1 MADRDLGIK
10 YNPGQADDPFTAD
23 NDYTTDLR
31 GKNPLYDPRVIA
43 DLRAHYNEL
52 GHNVQG
58 MTDEEIVDEFY
69 SDKTWGSL
77 NTMGGAKRL
86 YESTQL
92 SDEGKHRLM
101 RLNKVYE
108 RAPQF
113 WEEGG
118 RGWLSALSSGAGAIL
133 LDPINLIPFGKAF
146 QAGAGAYKA
155 GKTGWQAARAG
166 AGRGAIY
173 EGAIGGAH
181 EGIMATMEE
190 NERKNLG
197 YQREVDLGNIASRTA
212 LGTAFGMGT
221 GTVLGGIAGRTGYD
235 SRVGEIFGT
244 TGAQQ
249 AEAGRFAGM
258 TDDEIARMTHKEGEE
273 LVKKYKSGELVEGS
287 ARSADQALDADGT
300 DPTAPTEPEL
310 SPDEIKMVDEKS
322 QIEAAIAEYETAETN
337 LRRDNVDGSLDAQIQ
352 EAREQIAAL
361 QTLSNFG
368 QRVELKKKQIDDLAT
383 NVPKES
389 AEFQKRVAEYNEA
402 YSNYRYAIS
411 SIGKPEFNDVMKDIV
426 RGLDLEPPKVDAEGP
441 EVPKAPGGETEVGV
455 EKGTGGQEDPKVGT
469 GTPELGEAKGGGE
482 GSPTLEGGIDN
493 PPEVQVDIP
502 YLNTKQVQ
510 KVQKEILEPYGITEA
525 ELKVILDDP
534 ANGVVSRSGGSVN
547 SGKITNQTIKEI
559 KEHLDGKKKPVVED
573 APEIDATPPK
583 EPEPSAVSAEL
594 RGYAL
599 AQGIDP
605 NKLKPAGKRTV
616 VSKTQID
623 KEAAKATAEDD
634 YARKA
639 YEELARIS
647 DMFGDGE
654 VDVNVAEA
662 AIRAIANDD
671 SITTP
676 ADDLIALRRHL
687 DSLPDEFVE
696 ESVPPTE
703 LTQTQKKKIRA
714 RKSTLKKQFP
724 GLTDDAA
731 ETMAR
736 SQVLSQGPETPIR
749 GTGEAIGEAAKFTTA
764 GLSNNGRIQGLLRR
778 GTRIGKG
785 SDYTVTGKSPRRNEF
800 GFEAA
805 LIRARSGNGPDVVEY
820 ETMGKEKILTRSGPI
835 EVPKGTVAYADAVS
849 GRAFDTLEFA
859 LEFRDGGKPSPTRL
873 GEYNSTA
880 PADQPTKTPIDLAGI
895 LEKHK
900 DNPAELIKI
909 LEAAVRKTEPTSET
923 PDTKTIAT
931 IPPQKGDHIAVV
943 RSMDDPN
950 DVRML
955 NPNTQEGQDIS
966 VVIGKSGPKSDP
978 SRWEVR
984 YAPRDRYTNRPKDRA
999 RLFDSLPPEPN
1010 QGATSKGNP
1019 IRGFR
1024 YEAGLA
1030 TGMGEPVSMS
1040 DMGKIKLTEEML
1052 TPALQNATIYAYGS
1066 RAPTLDTNT
1075 TASDIFSI
1083 TKAIETQ
1090 RWQRKVESNAKTA
1103 MHLEN
1108 LYGVLH
1114 RMAPEGF
1121 IADSTTRA
1129 QSIEELKAV
1138 FSKRS
1143 QPELDDALDFLNSL
1157 GGDRGIGPSF
1167 KSNRSGNYHNTE
1179 ITRGSG
1185 VRSHINLDHKEGL
1198 TINPQNTFYHEVA
1211 HWAYDNILTPS
1222 DKIDFWKA
1230 MNKYYD
1236 EGGNLDKDAIQ
1247 NKLASYGGMEYEHE
1261 ILGTQKFGGGNSM
1274 SSPQELFANQF
1285 DIWVTRKRHFAG
1297 TDTFWQ
1303 KINRYVKAIIQR
1315 YAKDAEIDP
1324 DLEKL
1329 FSKIL
1334 PDTERPKFK
1343 LGADAK
1349 PTTDYTKHINKR
1361 WTELSLIREDL
1372 EDALHRDSASGIVQA
1387 TRDLVGFMLS
1397 VAPRYSK
1404 KKLAEMSAA
1413 GLPVSRTFGPFDG
1426 RRGMRRTIHD
1436 RIDDLTEILSGKN
1449 TDWDG
1454 ITGKT
1459 DETAG
1464 YYDDGLSLGADE
1476 QDVADLIRD
1485 FWENGYNG
1493 KYKPSRGI
1501 SPGAE
1506 KKMEN
1511 TSLSKT
1517 MDNMKNALEAHYNAK
1532 ELGKMPGD
1540 RPATEPKTTPRGKA
1554 NSAVR
1559 KKKKLDARSKKA
1571 VDNEAKNIAKTP
1583 PSKRKKTNKPKVTD
1597 SNAPDIKEKN
1607 PDELRKLYVEHR
1619 GTEFGDQIAIELL
1632 RKEKAIPPPKTV
1644 KVTRE
1649 IMSLGKADLEQRYL
1663 DALELNNSKDI
1674 DMILSELR
1682 RRHANKGL
1690 KKGDPGKITAT
1701 FIQKSGL
1708 LRTEI
1713 NDNRGIS
1720 THDGVPSYA
1729 RASVRELLGTITHR
1743 DPEIE
1748 YTARTMTYRML
1759 NMMGKT
1765 QQQAIGRM
1773 NIFSSEDLARL
1784 AGEQPGATDT
1794 PLFAD
1799 LRGPHF
1805 KKLRSDMRRLSVG
1818 LTKGETSPYDIIHE
1832 IGHMLVR
1839 ANVMPDEEMTAIRE
1853 LYMKA
1858 DDPVKKR
1865 VQSKYGAKYVNRD
1878 DQTQDALLAEEW
1890 FAESLTEYMAERVA
1904 RGDIINSVVTG
1915 DVSKIRLRNTFER
1928 ALDRMVEY
1936 MAYTVN
1942 GLIGRNDIKQQFRR
1956 LALYGDMFEAD
1967 DKFPLK
1973 NMVRS
1978 GPAIHPSL
1986 ASDAVKDYV
1995 MATPRAKREQMMDF
2009 VRGGIS
2015 HNEGMDDI
2023 IPYYHGTPNGYA
2035 FNRNT
2040 NPNVVL
2046 RPSTIGFYGPGT
2058 YLTDSPVAASGT
2070 YAKKPTPESMRQQIM
2085 DTDLTD
2091 EQKEELIYE
2100 AMDLHE
2106 IRKQISKAR
2115 RNYWLAESVGDKDAI
2130 QKYKEDL
2137 DEMVDAEEAIQDALG
2152 EAGIKADPMVIPTVV
2167 NVRNP
2172 IDFRET
2178 ASYTTADDNAVRAI
2192 LDYLNMT
2199 DSLEQNALGK
2209 FASAFED
2216 GPLNGKQM
2224 YLSLIEL
2231 LKGSGRGGRRA
2242 QSELNGVLEDVGYDG
2257 MLTTHYNTQDAAGN
2271 IPRMANGE
2279 TYEGVQIPHTGVV
2292 VFDIGNVKHID
2303 ANEFDTSDPRLF
2315 KREDMAIPKGLN
2327 GEVLNMITEG
2337 DIDGVADIPSGM
2349 VGDILEV
2356 NHVDRSITS
2365 AIMSIGKKRP
2375 LDVREEQALKKAT
2388 PMGLWSS
2395 QSTAMRDIGAKWTG
2409 DWFENHFPD
2418 VHQRFAKTYM
2428 PLKRLM
2434 EELPDAKGYV
2444 GSWFE
2449 RGPRTLLSPLLPRQL
2464 KAKQPKSH
2472 AKIVGALRFG
2482 TGSRQYAE
2490 LTNQEKKVYQA
2501 VRGAFDQEWVK
2512 MNELGIFVGKRENYL
2527 PQIWDKEK
2535 IASNEPKFI
2544 ADMMEYYQLEGT
2556 SLGIVRTSDEARKFA
2571 DEIFIRLTADD
2582 ADGHFMPQKAGS
2594 RNSVSDHIDHGR
2606 VLELEKY
2613 PLSMAKLQDFL
2624 EDDLDALL
2632 VKYFDGTSRRVAQTE
2647 QFGVNAHGFY
2657 DYMFIAEKGRQ
2668 AIADLLSKNKTFR
2681 KNFSALGEEGHME
2694 DVTLD
2699 DLVVMP
2705 FAGKPMMATRFVS
2718 ALVAEQL
2725 KNGSAGV
2732 EKMLDD
2738 VAVTGFG
2745 GVVPP
2750 AYTRRKEAIVA
2761 ALRDFNGEK
2770 AQWDNGTF
2778 DFMENAL
2785 RVAQKK
2791 PQVGGFSNKLNRTSK
2806 VLRGINSVTLLGW
2819 TTLTSLPDTALPII
2833 RSGSIKDWAKGIY
2846 KYKNDPEF
2854 ARMIQNVGV
2863 AIENI
2868 VHERQLH
2875 MYGAIDGKM
2884 TNAFFNATMLTPW
2897 TDLNRKIAAA
2907 TAYESFKSMQAKAAK
2922 SYRKDLGNLAN
2933 QTTEYKTAHRYLM
2946 KVGLGDFLP
2955 TGSRRGENISNPRLL
2970 EDDPQVRTA
2979 VIRFANQ
2986 SVFQPNVDDMP
2997 LAWQTPFGAIVT
3009 QLKSF
3014 PLMMHR
3020 LFMHTV
3026 NEAFGVTKADGTAG
3040 KLTLNF
3046 NKANKNF
3053 APLAYLL
3060 TLGPLAGAGALGVK
3074 DVIQMR
3080 GGEEEKEMAF
3090 RKRSAAKFLGFKE
3103 EQHGDIDKF
3112 LGWYL
3117 EGMMAMGGLGILADL
3132 FHTTSQQIDNAAY
3145 GRERIMSTLLGPS
3158 YGLATTGIN
3167 ITAGITDAVFDRTK
3181 SNAKERTA
3189 VRDVVARIP
3198 VLGGNKAFKEGT
3210 VTAIAGEPTGRK
3222 GKRKIP
3228 DWY

>member
-1 MADRDLGIK
+1 MADNDLGIK
-10 YNPGQADDPFTAD
+10 YNPGQADDPFTAG
-23 NDYTTDLR
+23 NDYTNDLR

-43 DLRAHYNEL
+43 DLRSHYDEL

-69 SDKTWGSL
+69 SDKTWGML
-77 NTMGGAKRL
+77 NTGGGAKRL

-92 SDEGKHRLM
+92 SDEGKHRLQ

-108 RAPQF
+108 MAPKF
-113 WEEGG
+113 WQEGG
-118 RGWLSALSSGAGAIL
+118 RGWLDALGSGTAAVV

-146 QAGAGAYKA
+146 QAGAYAMKA
-155 GKTGWQAARAG
+155 GKTGWQATKAG
-166 AGRGAIY
+166 AGRGAMY

-197 YQREVDLGNIASRTA
+197 YQREVDTGNILSRAA
-212 LGTAFGMGT
+212 LGTAFGVGT
-221 GTVLGGIAGRTGYD
+221 GAVLGGVAGRSGYD
-235 SRVGEIFGT
+235 SRIGEVFGT

-249 AEAGRFAGM
+249 VEAGRFVGM

-273 LVKKYKSGELVEGS
+273 LVKKFKAGDLVEGS
-287 ARSADQALDADGT
+287 ARSADTAVTGDSPEVTTEG
-300 DPTAPTEPEL
+300 PTQPEL
-310 SPDEIKMVDEKS
+310 SPDEVKMVDEQS
-322 QIEAAIAEYETAETN
+322 QIDAAIAEYELNETQ
-337 LRRDNVDGSLDAQIQ
+337 LRRDNSDGTLDPQIQ

-361 QTLSNFG
+361 QNLRNFG
-368 QRVELKKKQIDDLAT
+368 QRVRSKKEEIDDLAT

-389 AEFQKRVAEYNEA
+389 AEFQRRVADYNEA

-426 RGLDLEPPKVDAEGP
+426 RGLELDTTPPPKVETGTAP
-441 EVPKAPGGETEVGV
+441 EAPVNPEATGEAVGV
-455 EKGTGGQEDPKVGT
+455 EVAPEGTPPKAGDA
-469 GTPELGEAKGGGE
+469 PELGDPAPVGT
-482 GSPTLEGGIDN
+482 SPEVGDAPE
-493 PPEVQVDIP
+493 PPEVMTDIP
-502 YLNTKQVQ
+502 YLNTKQVA
-510 KVQKEILEPYGITEA
+510 KIDNEILKPYGITEP

-534 ANGVVSRSGGSVN
+534 ANGVVTRSK
-547 SGKITNQTIKEI
+547 GKFPGRITNQTIKEI
-559 KEHLDGKKKPVVED
+559 KEHLDGKKTD
-573 APEIDATPPK
+573 TAPEVDTTPPSP
-583 EPEPSAVSAEL
+583 PETSAVSAEL

-599 AQGIDP
+599 AGGIDP
-605 NKLKPAGKRTV
+605 NKLTPAGKRKA
-616 VSKTQID
+616 VSKVQID
-623 KEAAKATAEDD
+623 RAINDATAEDE
-634 YARKA
+634 YAKKA
-639 YEELARIS
+639 YEELGRIS
-647 DMFGDGE
+647 EMFGEGE

-662 AIRAIANDD
+662 AIRAIANDE
-671 SITTP
+671 SFTVP
-676 ADDLIALRRHL
+676 AEDLISLRRYL
-687 DSLPDEFVE
+687 DNLPDEFVD
-696 ESVPPTE
+696 ESVSSQP
-703 LTQTQKKKIRA
+703 LTQTQKKKIRS
-714 RKSTLKKQFP
+714 RKSVLKKQFP
-724 GLTDDAA
+724 GLTDEAA

-736 SQVLSQGPETPIR
+736 SQILSQTSETAVR
-749 GTGEAIGEAAKFTTA
+749 GTGDAIEDASKFKTA
-764 GLSNNGRIQGLLRR
+764 GLSNNGRIQGILRR

-785 SDYTVTGKSPRRNEF
+785 SAYTVTGKSPRRNEF

-805 LIRARSGNGPDVVEY
+805 LIRAKSGDGPDVVEY
-820 ETMGKEKILTRSGPI
+820 QTMGKEKILTRNGPV
-835 EVPKGTVAYADAVS
+835 EVPKGTTAYADAVS

-859 LEFRDGGKPSPTRL
+859 LEFRDGGKPSATRL
-873 GEYNSTA
+873 ADYNEIA
-880 PADQPTKTPIDLAGI
+880 PGDQPTKSPIDLAGI

-909 LEAAVRKTEPTSET
+909 LEAAVRKTEPPSET
-923 PDTKTIAT
+923 PATKTTKT
-931 IPPQKGDHIAVV
+931 IPPQRGDHIAVV
-943 RSMDDPN
+943 RSMDDPE

-955 NPNTQEGQDIS
+955 NPKTQEGQDIS
-966 VVIGKSGPKSDP
+966 VVIGKTGPKSDP
-978 SRWEVR
+978 ARWEVR
-984 YAPRDRYTNRPKDRA
+984 YAPRESYTNRPKDRK
-999 RLFDSLPPEPN
+999 RLFESLEPETN
-1010 QGATSKGNP
+1010 DGVTAST
-1019 IRGFR
+1019 RGFR
-1024 YEAGLA
+1024 YEAGFA
-1030 TGMGEPVSMS
+1030 SGMGDPISYK
-1040 DMGKIKLTEEML
+1040 DMGTLKLTDDVI
-1052 TPALQNATIYAYGS
+1052 TPDLQNAVTYGLGS
-1066 RAPTLDTNT
+1066 RAPTFNT
-1075 TASDIFSI
+1075 DNVVSDLYAVIR
-1083 TKAIETQ
+1083 TIERQ
-1090 RWQRKVESNAKTA
+1090 RWQRRVDANKKTA
-1103 MHLEN
+1103 MHLET
-1108 LYGVLH
+1108 LYSAMDRV
-1114 RMAPEGF
+1114 APQGF
-1121 IADSTTRA
+1121 INDSTTRA

-1138 FSKRS
+1138 FSKKS
-1143 QPELDDALDFLNSL
+1143 QEAIDDAVNFLESI

-1167 KSNRSGNYHNTE
+1167 QKARSGNFQQTTASRSE
-1179 ITRGSG
+1179 G
-1185 VRSHINLDHKEGL
+1185 VKQFINLDGNSSPSQ
-1198 TINPQNTFYHEVA
+1198 TPTNTLYHEVA

-1222 DKIDFWKA
+1222 DKIEFWKS

-1236 EGGNLDKDAIQ
+1236 EGGNLDRDAIT
-1247 NKLASYGGMEYEHE
+1247 NKLTDYSGMRDET
-1261 ILGTQKFGGGNSM
+1261 GNQFVGGNSM
-1274 SSPQELFANQF
+1274 DSPQELFANQF
-1285 DIWVTRKRHFAG
+1285 DLWATRKRHIAG
-1297 TDTFWQ
+1297 SDTFWS
-1303 KINRYVKAIIQR
+1303 KINHLIKAIFQR

-1334 PDTERPKFK
+1334 PDSERPKFK
-1343 LGADAK
+1343 LGFDVK
-1349 PTTDYTKHINKR
+1349 PTTDYTKHIHKR
-1361 WTELSLIREDL
+1361 WADLTLIRSELD
-1372 EDALHRDSASGIVQA
+1372 DALMRDSASGIVSA
-1387 TRDLVGFMLS
+1387 TQELVGFMLS

-1404 KKLAEMSAA
+1404 KKLAELSAA
-1413 GLPVSRTFGPFDG
+1413 GLPISRTFGPFDG

-1436 RIDDLTEILSGKN
+1436 RIDDLTEILSGKSV
-1449 TDWDG
+1449 DWDG
-1454 ITGKT
+1454 VSGKT
-1459 DETAG
+1459 DDTAG

-1476 QDVADLIRD
+1476 QAVADVLRD
-1485 FWENGYNG
+1485 FYENGYNG
-1493 KYKPSRGI
+1493 QYKPSRGI

-1506 KKMEN
+1506 KKMNN

-1517 MDNMKNALEAHYNAK
+1517 LDNMLNALEAHYNAK
-1532 ELGKMPGD
+1532 EIGNLPGSK
-1540 RPATEPKTTPRGKA
+1540 PATEPKTKPRGKA
-1554 NSAVR
+1554 NSAIRKR
-1559 KKKKLDARSKKA
+1559 KKLNNRSAKA
-1571 VDNEAKNIAKTP
+1571 VDGDAKSRAKTP
-1583 PSKRKKTNKPKVTD
+1583 PSKRKKSTTATAVTD
-1597 SNAPDIKEKN
+1597 GNAPEIKSKSVS
-1607 PDELRKLYVEHR
+1607 DLRTLYVAHR
-1619 GTEFGDQIAIELL
+1619 GTDFGDQIALELL
-1632 RKEKAIPPPKTV
+1632 RKEKAVPLANPV

-1649 IMSLGKADLEQRYL
+1649 VMSLGKADLEQRYL
-1663 DALELNNSKDI
+1663 DALDGNSSKDI
-1674 DMILSELR
+1674 DMVVSELR

-1690 KKGDPGKITAT
+1690 KKGDPAKIPAT
-1701 FIQKSGL
+1701 FIDKSGL
-1708 LRTEI
+1708 LQREVL
-1713 NDNRGIS
+1713 DNQGIS

-1743 DPEIE
+1743 DPEVE

-1818 LTKGETSPYDIIHE
+1818 LTRGETSPYDIIHE

-1839 ANVMPDEEMTAIRE
+1839 ANVMPDEEMTAVRE
-1853 LYMKA
+1853 LYNKS
-1858 DDPVKKR
+1858 DDAVKKR

-1878 DQTQDALLAEEW
+1878 DKILDELLAEEW

-1904 RGDIINSVVTG
+1904 RGDIVNSVVTG
-1915 DVSKIRLRNTFER
+1915 DVSKLRLRNTFER

-1936 MAYTVN
+1936 TAYTLN

-1956 LALYGDMFEAD
+1956 LALYGDMFEVD
-1967 DKFPLK
+1967 DKYPLK

-1986 ASDAVKDYV
+1986 AADSVRDYV
-1995 MATPRAKREQMMDF
+1995 MASPRAKHEQMMDF
-2009 VRGGIS
+2009 VRDGIS
-2015 HNEGMDDI
+2015 HNKDDNDI
-2023 IPYYHGTPNGYA
+2023 IPYYHGTPNGFA
-2035 FNRNT
+2035 FNRSL

-2046 RPSTIGFYGPGT
+2046 RPSTRGFYGPGT

-2070 YAKKPTPESMRQQIM
+2070 YARKPTPESMRQQIM
-2085 DTDLTD
+2085 DTDLSD
-2091 EQKEELIYE
+2091 EVKEELIYD

-2106 IRKQISKAR
+2106 IRKQISTAR
-2115 RNYWLAESVGDKDAI
+2115 RNYWLAESTGDKDMI
-2130 QKYKEDL
+2130 QKYREDL
-2137 DEMVDAEEAIQDALG
+2137 DEMVEAEEAIQDALG
-2152 EAGIKADPMVIPTVV
+2152 EANIKADPMVIPTLV

-2172 IDFRET
+2172 ADFREKT
-2178 ASYTTADDNAVRAI
+2178 AFTDAQDNLVRAVV
-2192 LDYLNMT
+2192 DYFNMT
-2199 DSLEQNALGK
+2199 DTLNENAVKK
-2209 FASAFED
+2209 FAGAWSD
-2216 GPLNGKQM
+2216 GPLNGRQM
-2224 YLSLIEL
+2224 YLNFVEL
-2231 LKGSGRGGRRA
+2231 LTGSGRGKLRA
-2242 QSELNGVLEDVGYDG
+2242 QSELNEALEDLGYDG
-2257 MLTTHYNTQDAAGN
+2257 MLTTHYNTQDASGD
-2271 IPRMANGE
+2271 IPKMANGE

-2292 VFDIGNVKHID
+2292 VFDVGNVKHID
-2303 ANEFDTSDPRLF
+2303 ANEFDSSDPRLF
-2315 KREDMAIPKGLN
+2315 RREEMAIPRGLI
-2327 GEVLNMITEG
+2327 GEGLNMIAEG
-2337 DIDGVADIPSGM
+2337 DINGVGDIPSGM
-2349 VGDILEV
+2349 LGDVLEY
-2356 NHVDRSITS
+2356 NQVDRSITS

-2375 LDVREEQALKKAT
+2375 LDVREEQAIKKAT
-2388 PMGLWSS
+2388 PFGMWSA
-2395 QSTAMRDIGAKWTG
+2395 QSTNMREMGARWTG

-2449 RGPRTLLSPLLPRQL
+2449 RGPRTLLSPLLPSQL
-2464 KAKQPKSH
+2464 KASQPKSH

-2482 TGSRQYAE
+2482 TGSRQYAD
-2490 LTNQEKKVYQA
+2490 LTKQEKKVYQA
-2501 VRGAFDQEWVK
+2501 VRGAFDQEWSN

-2535 IASNEPKFI
+2535 ILSNEPKFI

-2556 SLGIVRTSDEARKFA
+2556 SNGIVRTSDEAKKFA
-2571 DEIFIRLTADD
+2571 DEMFHRLTSDE

-2594 RNSVSDHIDHGR
+2594 RNSVSDHIDHSR

-2624 EDDLDALL
+2624 EDDLDAML
-2632 VKYFDGTSRRVAQTE
+2632 VKYFDGTSRRIAQTE
-2647 QFGVNAHGFY
+2647 KFGVNAHGFY
-2657 DYMFIAEKGRQ
+2657 DYMYIAEKGVQ
-2668 AIADLLSKNKTFR
+2668 GIADLLGKNKTFR
-2681 KNFSALGEEGHME
+2681 KNFSALGENGHME
-2694 DVTLD
+2694 DVVLEE
-2699 DLVVMP
+2699 LVAMP
-2705 FAGKPMMATRFVS
+2705 FATKPMMATRFAS
-2718 ALVAEQL
+2718 ALVAEQA
-2725 KNGSAGV
+2725 KNGTAGV

-2738 VAVTGFG
+2738 IAVTGFG
-2745 GVVPP
+2745 GKVPP

-2761 ALRDFNGEK
+2761 ALSDFKGERAAWNNGHF
-2770 AQWDNGTF
+2770 N
-2778 DFMENAL
+2778 FMEQAL

-2791 PQVGGFSNKLNRTSK
+2791 PQHGRELFSRTSK

-2846 KYKNDPEF
+2846 KYKNDPEY

-2907 TAYESFKSMQAKAAK
+2907 TAYESFKAMQSKAAK
-2922 SYRKDLGNLAN
+2922 SYRPELGGVQN
-2933 QTTEYKTAHRYLM
+2933 QTPEYKTAHRYLM
-2946 KVGLGDFLP
+2946 RVGLGDFLP
-2955 TGSRRGENISNPRLL
+2955 TGSRRGENLGNPRLM
-2970 EDDPQVRTA
+2970 EDDAALRTS

-2986 SVFQPNVDDMP
+2986 SVFQPNADDMP
-2997 LAWQTPFGAIVT
+2997 LLWQTPMGAIFT

-3053 APLAYLL
+3053 LPLAYLL

-3117 EGMMAMGGLGILADL
+3117 EGMMAMGGLGLLADL
-3132 FHTTSQQIDNAAY
+3132 FHTTSTQIDNASY
-3145 GRERIMSTLLGPS
+3145 GSQRIWSTLLGPT
-3158 YGLATTGIN
+3158 YGLGNTGFN
-3167 ITAGITDAVFDRTK
+3167 ITAGAVDASLGLTD

-3189 VRDVVARIP
+3189 ARDFITRVP
-3198 VLGGNKAFKEGT
+3198 VLGGNRAFKEGA
-3210 VTAIAGEPTGRK
+3210 VDAIAGEATGRK
-3222 GKRKIP
+3222 GKGKIP
-3228 DWY
+3228 DWYQGAKTWN